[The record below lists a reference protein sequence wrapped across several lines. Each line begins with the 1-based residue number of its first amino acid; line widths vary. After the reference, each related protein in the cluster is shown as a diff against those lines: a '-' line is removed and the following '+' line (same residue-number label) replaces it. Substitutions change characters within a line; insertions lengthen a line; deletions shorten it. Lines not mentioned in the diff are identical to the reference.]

1 MAISEANNL
10 PIEQID
16 DELSTEPVA
25 IQRKYESQ
33 LVAFEGLGFP
43 DEQGWI
49 TELLDRN
56 DGDFGKT
63 FNMVCDIFK
72 KASR

>member
-1 MAISEANNL
+1 
-10 PIEQID
+10 
-16 DELSTEPVA
+16 VA